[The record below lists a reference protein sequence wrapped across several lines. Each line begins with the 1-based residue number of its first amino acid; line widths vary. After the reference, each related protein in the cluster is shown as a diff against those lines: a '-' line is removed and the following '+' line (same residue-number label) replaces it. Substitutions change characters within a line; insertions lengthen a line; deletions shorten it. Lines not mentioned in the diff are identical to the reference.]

1 MAKQVQECLGYFE
14 EDTECLGDPK
24 AEKKSN
30 QLPCADL
37 EDCKTVKAVAG
48 HRGVKPEELLSE
60 YSLDRIRE
68 IYEQELEG
76 KGKKAKAKPEPKS
89 KSKAKPE
96 PKSKSKAKPEPKSK
110 PATKA
115 KAKAKPE
122 PEEKKPKGKTRKPGV
137 GRELTLERYLR
148 KAKRMLQPNIRSK
161 YGVKVRNDGNGKYSV
176 GERTQNPW
184 RPGSDWFFTLE
195 SFKQGG
201 TIEKIA
207 ERTLGMVKAHL
218 SE

>member
-60 YSLDRIRE
+60 YSLDRVRE

-76 KGKKAKAKPEPKS
+76 KGKKAKSKPAP
-89 KSKAKPE
+89 
-96 PKSKSKAKPEPKSK
+96 KSKAKPEPKSK
-110 PATKA
+110 PAT

-184 RPGSDWFFTLE
+184 RLGSDWFFTLE